1 MVYDRSIRTE
11 LTHDAW
17 AREFTRL
24 AHDHWTPARTREL
37 TGGKQLEIVPGEA
50 PLLLRAL
57 GLLHRDASMPPH
69 EVRKFLQIN
78 HVVRV
83 MRSAIAELSA
93 AYPVLRFVDAGCG
106 RSYLTLLL
114 AWCAKH
120 RWGQRIEVLG
130 VDRNAELIEV
140 CRERTRIA
148 ELDDVVRFEACAL
161 DELVVDGTVHG
172 VFGLHACDTA
182 TCDAIAL
189 GIRLDAHLI
198 AVAPCCQAELAR
210 GWSQLAGDG
219 AFAPIWRM
227 PHLRRETAAHLTDA
241 MRVLLLREAG
251 YEVTPMEFIAAE
263 HTKKNTLIRALRRGS
278 PEPGAR
284 AQYEAL
290 VAATGGVGIALAG
303 VLARRTLM
311 NNKPKWW
318 NQEHDSAW
326 DRVKD
331 AMKRDWEQT
340 KSDFTGG
347 RKGKD
352 LDQDVGDTVKQAAGK
367 EPVPP
372 MSQKTP
378 PDVDDKDWKRVEEE
392 HRYGVGA
399 RSQYRDTEW
408 DDRLEG
414 KLKEEWNDLKS
425 GRTWDEVKMG
435 VRRGWD
441 RARR

>member
-1 MVYDRSIRTE
+1 
-11 LTHDAW
+11 
-17 AREFTRL
+17 
-24 AHDHWTPARTREL
+24 
-37 TGGKQLEIVPGEA
+37 
-50 PLLLRAL
+50 
-57 GLLHRDASMPPH
+57 MPPPEH
-69 EVRKFLQIN
+69 RKFLQIN

-93 AYPVLRFVDAGCG
+93 AYPVVRLLDAGCG

-120 RWGQRIEVLG
+120 RWNQRIEVLG
-130 VDRNAELIEV
+130 VDRNAELIEE
-140 CRERTRIA
+140 CRRRTA
-148 ELDDVVRFEACAL
+148 TAQLDDVVTFEARSLDAL
-161 DELVVDGTVHG
+161 ELAQPVHG
-172 VFGLHACDTA
+172 VFALHACDTA

-210 GWSQLAGDG
+210 GWSTLDGPG

-241 MRVLLLREAG
+241 MRVLLLRAAG

-278 PEPGAR
+278 PDTNALAEYA
-284 AQYEAL
+284 AL
-290 VAATGGVGIALAG
+290 VSATGGVGIALAG
-303 VLARRTLM
+303 VLGRRTLM
-311 NNKPKWW
+311 HNKPKWW

-340 KSDFTGG
+340 KSDLTRG
-347 RKGKD
+347 RKGTD

-367 EPVPP
+367 SPIPP
-372 MSQKTP
+372 MSQRTP
-378 PDVDDKDWKRVEEE
+378 PDVDDKDWKNVEED

-399 RSQYRDTEW
+399 RAQYGDHDW
-408 DDRLEG
+408 DDRLES

-425 GRTWDEVKMG
+425 GRTWDEVKSS

-441 RARR
+441 RGPRPRR